1 MKFAI
6 PMTIAAAMLC
16 GAGLNAAQASSM
28 PGRNNASIHFADH
41 GGIYDYKPV
50 NDQLLYVQSRDRSWY
65 RVELLAPCS
74 GLNFALGIGFE
85 PEPNGDFTRF
95 SHVRVNGERCPVA
108 SMVAIEGRPPKS
120 AN

>member
-1 MKFAI
+1 MKYAI
-6 PMTIAAAMLC
+6 PMALAAAIAC
-16 GAGLNAAQASSM
+16 GTTVGAAQAASER
-28 PGRNNASIHFADH
+28 GRPAVIHFANH

-50 NDQLLYVQSRDRSWY
+50 NDQLLYVQARDRSWY

-108 SMVAIEGRPPKS
+108 SMVAINGPPPRS